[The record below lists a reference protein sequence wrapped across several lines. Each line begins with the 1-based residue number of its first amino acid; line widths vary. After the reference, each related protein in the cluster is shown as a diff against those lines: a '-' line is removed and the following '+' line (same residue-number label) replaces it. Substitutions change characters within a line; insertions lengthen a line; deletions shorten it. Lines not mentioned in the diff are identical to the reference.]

1 MMKKMFVFL
10 VVLLM
15 TRLPVTL
22 AENWNGWRGPRGDG
36 TSSET
41 GVPVRWD
48 GESGHNVA
56 WKVEVPGKGHASP
69 IVWEG
74 RIFLVTCV
82 EDTGE
87 RVLLCLDCDTG
98 RTIWQQTVIRAPLET
113 LHRLN
118 SRASSTPATDG
129 QSVFVVFLEVDGQ
142 TVPAPNVGTPRPITP
157 GVMVVASY
165 DFDGNEQWKVK
176 PGEFVSAHGFS
187 SNPIVYGDL
196 VIVNGDHDGD
206 GYIVALDRLTG
217 DIRWKTDRPNN
228 TRSYVTPIIRTL
240 GGRIQ
245 MVLGGSLS
253 VFSYDPATGQ
263 AHWNIQGPT
272 EQFVASVVSDDRML
286 YLTAGYPEKHILAIR
301 PDGLGDVTDT
311 HIEWRTKR
319 GAAYV
324 PSPIIEGPWLLVVS
338 DAGVGSCFEAANGK
352 RLWMERIGGGHSA
365 SMVSAEGKVYVLSDK
380 GLTTVIR
387 PGPELDIITT
397 NRLGERCSASPAISG
412 GRIYIRGENHLYAI
426 GPSG

>member
-1 MMKKMFVFL
+1 MKMLLVL
-10 VVLLM
+10 VVLVAM
-15 TRLPVTL
+15 AKTPAVL

-36 TSSET
+36 TSLET
-41 GVPVRWD
+41 EAPLRWD
-48 GESGHNVA
+48 GEADHNIA
-56 WKVEVPGKGHASP
+56 WKVEVPGRGHASP
-69 IVWEG
+69 IVWDE

-82 EDTGE
+82 EDTKE
-87 RVLLCLDCDTG
+87 RVLLCIDRDTG
-98 RTIWQQTVIRAPLET
+98 QTVWRRTVVKSPLET

-129 QSVFVVFLEVDGQ
+129 QSVFVVFLEVDGT

-165 DFDGNEQWKVK
+165 DFEGNEQWKVK
-176 PGEFVSAHGFS
+176 AGEFISAHGFS
-187 SNPIVYGDL
+187 SNPVVYDDL

-206 GYIVALDRLTG
+206 GYIVALDRASG
-217 DIRWKTDRPNN
+217 KVRWKTGRPNN
-228 TRSYVTPIIRTL
+228 TRSYVTPIIRTM
-240 GGRIQ
+240 GGRTQ

-253 VFSYDPATGQ
+253 VFSYDPHTGR
-263 AHWNIQGPT
+263 AHWNIRGPT
-272 EQFVASVVSDDRML
+272 EQFVASVVSDDRFL
-286 YLTAGYPEKHILAIR
+286 YLTAGYPDKHILAIR

-311 HIEWRTKR
+311 HIAWRTTR

-338 DAGVGSCFEAANGK
+338 DAGIGSCFEAASGM

-365 SMVSAEGKVYVLSDK
+365 SMVSAVGKVYVLSDE
-380 GLTTVIR
+380 GVTTVIQ
-387 PGPELDIITT
+387 PGPKLDVIAK

-412 GRIYIRGENHLYAI
+412 GRIYIRGEKHLYAI
-426 GPSG
+426 GASG